1 MTVKC
6 RQNTQMFNP
15 TILYNMAQ
23 NTTILEVRKTNGYI
37 TSVKL
42 SGLDANFYVD
52 DLYLIRSDINYT
64 KKVKAVRR
72 DNTMT
77 VTQIV
82 KYYFTQEQLT
92 KYVQKIHLPMAE
104 LCAEDGHE
112 GDLNYMSRY

>member
-23 NTTILEVRKTNGYI
+23 NTTILEVRKTNGFL

-52 DLYLIRSDINYT
+52 DAYLLYNDINYT
-64 KKVKAVRR
+64 KKQKIVRR
-72 DNTMT
+72 EGEITT
-77 VTQIV
+77 TTIV

-92 KYVQKIHLPMAE
+92 EYVKEVHLPMSE
-104 LCAEDGHE
+104 KLLKKGLEHDI
-112 GDLNYMSRY
+112 NYLQR